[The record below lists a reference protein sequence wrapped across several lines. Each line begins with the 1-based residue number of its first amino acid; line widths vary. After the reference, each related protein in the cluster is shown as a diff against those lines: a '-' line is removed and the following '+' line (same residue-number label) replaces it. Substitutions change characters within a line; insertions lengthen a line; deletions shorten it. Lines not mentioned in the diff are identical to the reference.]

1 LRQPPDEKL
10 VGGLAFSHEEMNVIV
25 ILRSLARMGPKMQKA
40 QAATALGLALA
51 LSACGGGGGGSS
63 TTTAPAGEPPAS
75 RAEAARFL
83 NQATFGS
90 NEAELNK
97 LMASGYSNWIE
108 DQWTKPRSTHRAN
121 WEAWEAA
128 VKAVNSSNSIGQD
141 GVTNSFWKAALVG
154 EDQLRQRVAYALSQ
168 IFVVSLVDS
177 AVANDP
183 RAVAAYMDMLADNAG
198 GNYRTLL
205 EAVSRHPM
213 MGTYLSHL
221 RNQKADPRTG
231 RVPDENY
238 SREVMQLFSIGVHEL
253 QSDGRQRLVSG
264 KPVDTYTPA
273 DISGLAKVF
282 TGFSWVCP
290 AMNNNCFS
298 SGSSGGVSDPDRAL
312 KPMVGYPA
320 FHSQEEKRFLGTVIP
335 AQATANPDAS
345 LKTALDTLYNHA
357 NVGPFIGKQLI
368 QRLVTSN
375 PSPDYVAAVA
385 ATFNNNG
392 QGVRGDMKA
401 VVKAV
406 LLHPQAKATSN
417 TSGQLRDPL
426 LRTTAFMRAY
436 GFNSDTGNFRM
447 GNTDNPGTALGMSPM
462 RSPSV
467 FNFFRPGYVPPGT
480 QTAAAGLVSP
490 EMQLAQETTA
500 AGYVNF
506 IRDAVAFGLGQNNG
520 VVNGVS
526 LNRRDLQGN
535 FTADVAL
542 ADKPADLVAR
552 ANTLLLQGRMSNA
565 LRDEI
570 VGAVSKMA
578 IPALT
583 SNGSNQAQVDRAK
596 RARVN
601 AALLLVLAAPEYQ
614 VTP

>member
-1 LRQPPDEKL
+1 
-10 VGGLAFSHEEMNVIV
+10 MNVIA
-25 ILRSLARMGPKMQKA
+25 ILRSLARKGSSMTNLRV
-40 QAATALGLALA
+40 AAALGWVLVLA
-51 LSACGGGGGGSS
+51 ACGGGGGGGSS
-63 TTTAPAGEPPAS
+63 TPTSPAGEPPAS

-90 NEAELNK
+90 TEAELDK
-97 LMASGYSNWIE
+97 LMVSGYSNWID
-108 DQWTKPRSTHRAN
+108 DQWSKPRSTHRAN
-121 WEAWEAA
+121 WEAWDAA
-128 VKAVNSSNSIGQD
+128 TKAVNSSNSIGQD
-141 GVTNSFWKAALVG
+141 GVINSFWKAALVG

-183 RAVAAYMDMLADNAG
+183 RAVAAYLDMLADNAD
-198 GNYRTLL
+198 GNYRSLL

-221 RNQKADPRTG
+221 RNQKANTQTG

-253 QSDGRQRLVSG
+253 QADGRQRLVGG

-290 AMNNNCFS
+290 ARDNNCFFG
-298 SGSSGGVSDPDRAL
+298 GSSVGVSDPDRAF

-335 AQATANPDAS
+335 AQTTANPDAS

-375 PSPDYVAAVA
+375 PSPDHVAAVA
-385 ATFNNNG
+385 AAFNNNG

-401 VVKAV
+401 VVKTV

-417 TSGQLRDPL
+417 SSGLLRDPL

-436 GFNSDTGNFRM
+436 GFKSDTGNFRM
-447 GNTDNPGTALGMSPM
+447 GNTDNPGTSLGMSPM

-480 QTAAAGLVSP
+480 QTAAAGLVAP

-506 IRDAVAFGLGQNNG
+506 MRDAVAFGLGQNNAQ
-520 VVNGVS
+520 VNGVT

-535 FTADVAL
+535 LAADLAL

-570 VGAVSKMA
+570 TGAVSKIA
-578 IPALT
+578 IPALAA
-583 SNGSNQAQVDRAK
+583 NGSNQAQVDSAK

-601 AALLLVLAAPEYQ
+601 SALLLVLAAPEYQ

>member
-1 LRQPPDEKL
+1 
-10 VGGLAFSHEEMNVIV
+10 
-25 ILRSLARMGPKMQKA
+25 
-40 QAATALGLALA
+40 
-51 LSACGGGGGGSS
+51 
-63 TTTAPAGEPPAS
+63 
-75 RAEAARFL
+75 
-83 NQATFGS
+83 
-90 NEAELNK
+90 
-97 LMASGYSNWIE
+97 
-108 DQWTKPRSTHRAN
+108 
-121 WEAWEAA
+121 
-128 VKAVNSSNSIGQD
+128 
-141 GVTNSFWKAALVG
+141 
-154 EDQLRQRVAYALSQ
+154 
-168 IFVVSLVDS
+168 
-177 AVANDP
+177 
-183 RAVAAYMDMLADNAG
+183 
-198 GNYRTLL
+198 
-205 EAVSRHPM
+205 
-213 MGTYLSHL
+213 
-221 RNQKADPRTG
+221 
-231 RVPDENY
+231 
-238 SREVMQLFSIGVHEL
+238 VMQLFSIGVHEL
-253 QSDGRQRLVSG
+253 QADGRQRLVGG

-290 AMNNNCFS
+290 ARDNNCFFG
-298 SGSSGGVSDPDRAL
+298 GSSGGVSDPDRGF

-335 AQATANPDAS
+335 AQTTANPDAS

-385 ATFNNNG
+385 AAFNNNG

-401 VVKAV
+401 VVKTV

-417 TSGQLRDPL
+417 SSGLLRDPL

-447 GNTDNPGTALGMSPM
+447 GNTDNPGTSLGMSPM

-480 QTAAAGLVSP
+480 QTAAAGLVAP

-506 IRDAVAFGLGQNNG
+506 MRDAVAFGLGQNNAQ
-520 VVNGVS
+520 VNGVTV
-526 LNRRDLQGN
+526 NRRDLQGN
-535 FTADVAL
+535 FSADVAL

-578 IPALT
+578 IPALAA
-583 SNGSNQAQVDRAK
+583 NGSNQAQVDSAK

-601 AALLLVLAAPEYQ
+601 AVLLLVLAAPEYQ

>member
-1 LRQPPDEKL
+1 
-10 VGGLAFSHEEMNVIV
+10 MNVIV
-25 ILRSLARMGPKMQKA
+25 ILRSLARMGPTMQKV

-51 LSACGGGGGGSS
+51 LSACGGGGGSS
-63 TTTAPAGEPPAS
+63 TTPAPAGEPPAS

-90 NEAELNK
+90 TEAELNK
-97 LMASGYSNWIE
+97 LMASGYSNWID
-108 DQWTKPRSTHRAN
+108 DQWGKPRSTHRAN
-121 WEAWEAA
+121 WDAWEAE

-183 RAVAAYMDMLADNAG
+183 RAVAAYLDMLSDNAD

-221 RNQKADPRTG
+221 RNQKANAQTG

-238 SREVMQLFSIGVHEL
+238 AREVMQLLSIGVQEL
-253 QSDGRQRLVSG
+253 QADGRPRLVGG

-282 TGFSWVCP
+282 TGFSWTCP
-290 AMNNNCFS
+290 ARDNNCFFN
-298 SGSSGGVSDPDRAL
+298 GSSGGASDPDRAS
-312 KPMVGYPA
+312 KPMVGYPN
-320 FHSQEEKRFLGTVIP
+320 FHSTEEKRFLGAVIA
-335 AQATANPDAS
+335 AQTTANPDAS
-345 LKTALDTLYNHA
+345 LKTALDTLFNHA

-436 GFNSDTGNFRM
+436 GFNSDTNNFRM
-447 GNTDNPGTALGMSPM
+447 GNTDNPGTQLGMSPM

-506 IRDAVAFGLGQNNG
+506 MRDAVAFGLGQNNG
-520 VVNGVS
+520 VVNGVN

-535 FTADVAL
+535 LAADVAL

-578 IPALT
+578 IPALAA
-583 SNGSNQAQVDRAK
+583 NGSNQAQVDSAK

>member
-1 LRQPPDEKL
+1 
-10 VGGLAFSHEEMNVIV
+10 
-25 ILRSLARMGPKMQKA
+25 
-40 QAATALGLALA
+40 
-51 LSACGGGGGGSS
+51 
-63 TTTAPAGEPPAS
+63 
-75 RAEAARFL
+75 
-83 NQATFGS
+83 
-90 NEAELNK
+90 
-97 LMASGYSNWIE
+97 
-108 DQWTKPRSTHRAN
+108 
-121 WEAWEAA
+121 
-128 VKAVNSSNSIGQD
+128 
-141 GVTNSFWKAALVG
+141 
-154 EDQLRQRVAYALSQ
+154 
-168 IFVVSLVDS
+168 
-177 AVANDP
+177 
-183 RAVAAYMDMLADNAG
+183 
-198 GNYRTLL
+198 
-205 EAVSRHPM
+205 
-213 MGTYLSHL
+213 
-221 RNQKADPRTG
+221 
-231 RVPDENY
+231 
-238 SREVMQLFSIGVHEL
+238 
-253 QSDGRQRLVSG
+253 
-264 KPVDTYTPA
+264 
-273 DISGLAKVF
+273 
-282 TGFSWVCP
+282 
-290 AMNNNCFS
+290 
-298 SGSSGGVSDPDRAL
+298 
-312 KPMVGYPA
+312 MVGYPA

-335 AQATANPDAS
+335 AQTTANPDAS

-357 NVGPFIGKQLI
+357 NVGPFIGKQMI

-385 ATFNNNG
+385 AAFNNNG

-406 LLHPQAKATSN
+406 LLHQQAKATSN
-417 TSGQLRDPL
+417 ASGQLRDPL

-447 GNTDNPGTALGMSPM
+447 GNTDNPGTQLGMSPM

-500 AGYVNF
+500 TGYVNF
-506 IRDAVAFGLGQNNG
+506 IRDAVAFGLGQNNAQ
-520 VVNGVS
+520 VNGVTV
-526 LNRRDLQGN
+526 NRRDLQGN
-535 FTADVAL
+535 LAADVAL

-578 IPALT
+578 IPALAA
-583 SNGSNQAQVDRAK
+583 NGSNQAQIDSAK

>member
-1 LRQPPDEKL
+1 MD
-10 VGGLAFSHEEMNVIV
+10 A
-25 ILRSLARMGPKMQKA
+25 
-40 QAATALGLALA
+40 
-51 LSACGGGGGGSS
+51 
-63 TTTAPAGEPPAS
+63 PAS

-90 NEAELNK
+90 SEGELDR
-97 LMASGYSNWIE
+97 LMATGYSRWIDE
-108 DQWTKPRSTHRAN
+108 QWSQPRSTHRAN
-121 WEAWEAA
+121 WEAWDAA
-128 VKAVNSSNSIGQD
+128 VKSTNPSNSIGQD
-141 GVTNSFWKAALVG
+141 GVINSFWKSALTG
-154 EDQLRQRVAYALSQ
+154 NDQLRQRVAYALAQ
-168 IFVVSLVDS
+168 VFVVSLVDS
-177 AVANDP
+177 AVANEP
-183 RAVAAYMDMLADNAG
+183 RAVAAYLDMLANNAD

-205 EAVSRHPM
+205 ESVTRHPV
-213 MGTYLSHL
+213 MGTYLSHI
-221 RNQKADPRTG
+221 RNQKANPATG

-238 SREVMQLFSIGVHEL
+238 SREVVQLFSIGIHEL
-253 QSDGRQRLVSG
+253 QSDGRPRLVGG
-264 KPVDTYTPA
+264 KPVETYTPA

-298 SGSSGGVSDPDRAL
+298 FGNSGGVSDPDRSF

-320 FHSQEEKRFLGTVIP
+320 FHSQEEKRFFGTVIP
-335 AQATANPDAS
+335 AQTTANPDAS
-345 LKTALDTLYNHA
+345 LKAALDALSTHP
-357 NVGPFIGKQLI
+357 NVGPFISKQLI

-375 PSPDYVAAVA
+375 PSPEYVGAVA

-392 QGVRGDMKA
+392 QGVRGDLRA

-406 LLHPQAKATSN
+406 LLHPQAKITST
-417 TSGQLRDPL
+417 TSGQLRDPI

-436 GFNSDTGNFRM
+436 GFNSETGNFRM
-447 GNTDNPGTALGMSPM
+447 GNTDNPGTSLGMSPM

-480 QTAAAGLVSP
+480 QTAAAGLVAP

-506 IRDAVAFGLGQNNG
+506 MRDAVAFGLGQNNAQ
-520 VVNGVS
+520 VNGVTV
-526 LNRRDLQGN
+526 NRRDFQGN
-535 FTADVAL
+535 FTADLAL
-542 ADKPADLVAR
+542 ADRPADLVAR
-552 ANTLLLQGRMSNA
+552 VNTLLLQGRMSNN

-570 VGAVSKMA
+570 VGAVSKLA
-578 IPALT
+578 IPTLAA
-583 SNGSNQAQVDRAK
+583 NGSNRTQVDNAK

-601 AALLLVLAAPEYQ
+601 TALLLVLAAPEYQ